1 LCLLRELFGAASDD
15 SKYVYLSDGGHFENL
30 AVYELVRRRCK
41 LIVACDASCDSGY
54 AFADLHNA
62 MERCRVD
69 FGVEITRVTRD
80 LVPQNGYVSQH
91 FDLCRI
97 RYTPGKEADDGLL
110 LYIKPGLKT
119 DDPEDLLGYSKVNQS
134 YPHDSTA
141 DQWFDEERFE
151 NYRKLG
157 YISALAAEKEL
168 RDRIAD
174 ALG

>member
-1 LCLLRELFGAASDD
+1 M
-15 SKYVYLSDGGHFENL
+15 
-30 AVYELVRRRCK
+30 YELVRRRCK

>member
-1 LCLLRELFGAASDD
+1 MVRFGKVGEFKVNGKSFGK
-15 SKYVYLSDGGHFENL
+15 SHSFGQ
-30 AVYELVRRRCK
+30 
-41 LIVACDASCDSGY
+41 CDTAND
-54 AFADLHNA
+54 
-62 MERCRVD
+62 
-69 FGVEITRVTRD
+69 
-80 LVPQNGYVSQH
+80 
-91 FDLCRI
+91 
-97 RYTPGKEADDGLL
+97 
-110 LYIKPGLKT
+110 IKPGLKT